1 MFFATLKTTLKLQPV
16 VICFSLVSILSKL
29 ASQQLPEGGE
39 NILEGLAN
47 YQLLLLIFFMFAIL
61 TVYAVVWQIIIKNA
75 KIAIVYANKSS
86 YLFWTQ
92 IAAITVFEE
101 HLSWCNIFGIILI
114 FCGILLGNS
123 EI

>member
-1 MFFATLKTTLKLQPV
+1 MFFAALKTTLKLQPV

-29 ASQQLPEGGE
+29 ASQQLPESGQ
-39 NILEGLAN
+39 NLLEGLAN
-47 YQLLLLIFFMFAIL
+47 YKLLLLIFLMFTIL
-61 TVYAVVWQIIIKNA
+61 AVYALVWQIIIKNA
-75 KIAIVYANKSS
+75 KIAIIYANKSS

-92 IAAITVFEE
+92 IAAITVFGE

-114 FCGILLGNS
+114 FFGILLGNS